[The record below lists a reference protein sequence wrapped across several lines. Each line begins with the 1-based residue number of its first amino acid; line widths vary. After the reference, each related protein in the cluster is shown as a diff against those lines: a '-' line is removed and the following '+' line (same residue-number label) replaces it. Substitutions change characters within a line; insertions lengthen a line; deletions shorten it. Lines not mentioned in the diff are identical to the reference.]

1 MNDNREEKSPVRM
14 AVDMAVNANAGP
26 VWKGAED
33 AWKAVQLPEGYE
45 IHHLQVVYV
54 TRKDVPEDDAR
65 IMGVSFTGPPDLTP
79 NNISYLLAAVLAQ
92 IKAYQVKPVHE
103 KATRFDS

>member
-1 MNDNREEKSPVRM
+1 MNDNREEKGPVRM
-14 AVDMAVNANAGP
+14 AVDMAVNHHAGP
-26 VWKGAED
+26 IWKGAED

-65 IMGVSFTGPPDLTP
+65 ILGVSLSAPPDVTR
-79 NNISYLLAAVLAQ
+79 NNIAYLLTAVLAQ
-92 IKAYQVKPVHE
+92 TKAYRVKPVHE
-103 KATRFDS
+103 KAPRLDG